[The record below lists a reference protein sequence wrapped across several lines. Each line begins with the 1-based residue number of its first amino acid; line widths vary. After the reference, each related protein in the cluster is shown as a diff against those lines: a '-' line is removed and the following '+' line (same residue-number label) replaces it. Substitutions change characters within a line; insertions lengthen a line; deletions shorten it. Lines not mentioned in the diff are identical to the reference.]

1 MLKNLSL
8 LKKDMEQHDWIVSS
22 FLFHY
27 NSIDY
32 IVLVERFTSN
42 ELKSNKY
49 ASVKLHFIKS
59 NDLSN
64 EFTCEANQVKL
75 LIDNKVKDMRI
86 YFNIEYSD
94 NLGSL
99 ISQFTEYFGRF
110 IPINVTDNVSRKE
123 KICMIK
129 VLSNADK
136 EDPEKIYCKNVMR
149 NADGRKRTVFN
160 ANKARLL
167 RNTLF
172 EYFKNDN
179 TISFC
184 FSKNPE
190 DENDDEK
197 ILKKFAINGGL
208 KF

>member
-32 IVLVERFTSN
+32 IVLVERFIDN
-42 ELKSNKY
+42 ELKLNKY
-49 ASVKLHFIKS
+49 ASVKLRFITS

-64 EFTCEANQVKL
+64 EFTCEANQVRL
-75 LIDNKVKDMRI
+75 IIDNKVKDMRI
-86 YFNIEYSD
+86 YFNIKYSE
-94 NLGSL
+94 NLGSF
-99 ISQFTEYFGRF
+99 IHQFTEYFSHF
-110 IPINVTDNVSRKE
+110 IPINVLDNISRKE

-129 VLSNADK
+129 VLSSADK

-149 NADGRKRTVFN
+149 NTNGKKRTVFN

-167 RNTLF
+167 RNKLF

-190 DENDDEK
+190 DENDDEE
-197 ILKKFAINGGL
+197 ILNKFAINGGL
-208 KF
+208 KS